1 MKSSSFINSILKG
14 ISMISVIGLAI
25 VALCVIGY
33 ATYETY
39 LVIKTVA
46 DGSSTEGDVV
56 NKSLYAVDMHLLG
69 IALLI
74 MSIGLFELFISN
86 IKGLPDWLVVKDLDQ
101 LKSMLVKVVI
111 VVMSVSFTS
120 KAVTWNGKTEL
131 LGFGVGIGAVIFS
144 LSYFLMVKEKTDDS
158 PSLYPNGKAG
168 GKEEAKGVHKQQS

>member
-1 MKSSSFINSILKG
+1 MKPSSFVNSILKG

-74 MSIGLFELFISN
+74 MSIGLIELF
-86 IKGLPDWLVVKDLDQ
+86 
-101 LKSMLVKVVI
+101 
-111 VVMSVSFTS
+111 
-120 KAVTWNGKTEL
+120 
-131 LGFGVGIGAVIFS
+131 
-144 LSYFLMVKEKTDDS
+144 
-158 PSLYPNGKAG
+158 
-168 GKEEAKGVHKQQS
+168 